1 MWRTAIG
8 YILLLIVI
16 LIMFLVAAIF
26 QTSMAEP
33 MGAKNPT
40 EMTNVSSARIGK
52 PISKT
57 SSGPSKKKAASSS
70 STSKSKPSKRTSSK
84 EDAGNSREGSDGNSP
99 SKESSTDPM
108 DMYSAGYFMQMGEI
122 YEGGWRYTWYSEAV
136 LPGGGLDIPGRHV
149 DDEGYVVDYEG
160 RLVAAS
166 EDIPYGTEISVPFGS
181 GTAVVRDCGCPSGT
195 IDIYVSW

>member
-1 MWRTAIG
+1 MWRTAVG

-33 MGAKNPT
+33 RENPT
-40 EMTNVSSARIGK
+40 YMKNVSSSILSESQKTSFVKDMEKKSKKKAK
-52 PISKT
+52 KKKSSSKT
-57 SSGPSKKKAASSS
+57 SSSRSQEDSSEKKSSED
-70 STSKSKPSKRTSSK
+70 STSGSS
-84 EDAGNSREGSDGNSP
+84 DHTATYG
-99 SKESSTDPM
+99 
-108 DMYSAGYFMQMGEI
+108 AGYFMQMGEV
-122 YEGGWRYTWYSEAV
+122 YENGWRYTWYSQKV
-136 LPGGGLDIPGRHV
+136 LPGGGLYIPGRHV
-149 DDEGYVVDYEG
+149 DDEGYVVDNEG

-166 EDIPYGTEISVPFGS
+166 EDIPYGTEIQVPFGS

>member
-1 MWRTAIG
+1 MWRTGIG
-8 YILLLIVI
+8 YIVLLIVV
-16 LIMFLVAAIF
+16 LTMFLVAAIF
-26 QTSMAEP
+26 QTSTAEP
-33 MGAKNPT
+33 KENPT
-40 EMTNVSSARIGK
+40 YMKNVSS
-52 PISKT
+52 PILSESQKTSFLKSMEKKSKKKAKKKKSSSKT
-57 SSGPSKKKAASSS
+57 SS
-70 STSKSKPSKRTSSK
+70 
-84 EDAGNSREGSDGNSP
+84 SRSQEGSSE
-99 SKESSTDPM
+99 KKSSEDTTSGTSDHTA
-108 DMYSAGYFMQMGEI
+108 MYGAGYFMQMGEV
-122 YEGGWRYTWYSEAV
+122 YENGWRYTWYSEEV